1 MQCTT
6 TNLPV
11 STHTHT
17 RLKALFPG
25 PTGWAGTRKVKPIW
39 ILLKQETVSGSG
51 ISWAICKS
59 APCSRQITT
68 PAPHCSV
75 FYRPDALPVT
85 QPTASKHCI
94 QRCQKSSLNEW
105 IYLIENPQDK
115 KGHKTTCTCPLGL
128 KQINGELVFTNFAI
142 QKCDDESTLPQILKL
157 NVVWWRHLA
166 MNRLN
171 LMLVHNLVRNAVAQ
185 MHDKRM
191 HNCTDNK
198 KTQCL

>member
-1 MQCTT
+1 MPFLSPNQQRQ
-6 TNLPV
+6 
-11 STHTHT
+11 S
-17 RLKALFPG
+17 
-25 PTGWAGTRKVKPIW
+25 
-39 ILLKQETVSGSG
+39 TVSNDVK
-51 ISWAICKS
+51 II
-59 APCSRQITT
+59 PERM
-68 PAPHCSV
+68 
-75 FYRPDALPVT
+75 
-85 QPTASKHCI
+85 
-94 QRCQKSSLNEW
+94 N

-171 LMLVHNLVRNAVAQ
+171 LMPVHNLVRNALAQ

-191 HNCTDNK
+191 HNCTDNTK
-198 KTQCL
+198 HSASSPT